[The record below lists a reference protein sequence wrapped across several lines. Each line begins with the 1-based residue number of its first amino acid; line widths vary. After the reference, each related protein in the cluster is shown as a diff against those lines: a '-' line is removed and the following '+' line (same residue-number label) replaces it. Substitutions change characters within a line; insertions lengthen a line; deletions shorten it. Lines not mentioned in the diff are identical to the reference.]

1 MENWPQLAARPYLFG
16 AFIWVAFDLASDGRH
31 EGERPGI
38 NDKGLISYDRA
49 VRKDAYFYYQA
60 NWSDRP
66 MVHVG
71 DRRLR
76 LRTEAMVPVLAF
88 TNAPRASLTV
98 NGQSMGEAV
107 AENHVLRWPAV
118 PLAIGENVVTVVAS
132 SNGQTLRD
140 TVRWTR
146 VPPSDFGAKAVP
158 LIPPARPPAESAA
171 PPGQEK

>member
-1 MENWPQLAARPYLFG
+1 MENWPQLAARPFVFG
-16 AFIWVAFDLASDGRH
+16 TFVWVAFDLASDGRH
-31 EGERPGI
+31 EGDRPGI

-49 VRKDAYFYYQA
+49 VRKDAYYYYQA

-66 MVHVG
+66 MLHVA
-71 DRRLR
+71 DRRLQV
-76 LRTEAMVPVLAF
+76 RTEASVPVLAF
-88 TNAPRASLTV
+88 SNAARASLTV

-118 PLAIGENVVTVVAS
+118 PLAIGENVVTVAAS

-146 VPPSDFGAKAVP
+146 VPPSAFGAKPVPTVEPAKRRAVP
-158 LIPPARPPAESAA
+158 DA